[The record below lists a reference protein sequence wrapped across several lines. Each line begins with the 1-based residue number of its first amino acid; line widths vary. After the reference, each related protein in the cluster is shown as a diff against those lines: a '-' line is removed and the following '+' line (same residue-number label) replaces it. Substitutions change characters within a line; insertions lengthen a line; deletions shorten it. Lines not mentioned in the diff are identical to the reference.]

1 MKNLVGIQL
10 LLGGQKSGKSRQA
23 ESLAEQWLESSQ
35 DARVVFVATAMAHDE
50 EMQNRIERHRQDR
63 AERIPGVHTVEEH
76 MALSGAI
83 SAYNSPSTLMVVDC
97 LTLWLT
103 NWLMPVPPAKAD
115 PKAWQAEKQAFLH
128 ALAESTGPVVLV
140 SNEIGLG
147 VIPMGEEVRQF
158 VDELGQLNQAVAR
171 RARQVTLMVA
181 GMPLSVTR
189 DEA

>member
-1 MKNLVGIQL
+1 MTGVQLV
-10 LLGGQKSGKSRQA
+10 LGGQRSGKSRQA

-35 DARVVFVATAMAHDE
+35 DARVVFVATAMAHDD
-50 EMQNRIERHRQDR
+50 EMQQRIERHRQDR
-63 AERIPGVHTVEEH
+63 AERMPGVHTVEEH

-83 SAYNSPSTLMVVDC
+83 SAYSAPSTLMVVDC

-103 NWLMPVPPAKAD
+103 NWLMPVAPAQAD
-115 PKAWQAEKQAFLH
+115 PAAWQKEKQAFLH
-128 ALAESTGPVVLV
+128 ALSESTGPVVVV

-147 VIPMGEEVRQF
+147 VIPMGEGVRQY

-181 GMPLSVTR
+181 GLPLRVTG
-189 DEA
+189 DDA